1 MSPRSTEFFQTA
13 HRRLEGARRLVD
25 VDSGGAVRAAYYAM
39 LYAARAALSERDAYA
54 KTHGGTWHLFRETF
68 VLGDKFDGALAAAA
82 QKTQP
87 DRERADYEAWPA
99 SKTEASETVELAERF
114 IAAVEAMLA

>member
-1 MSPRSTEFFQTA
+1 MSPRSTEFLQAA
-13 HRRLEGARRLVD
+13 HQRLAAARVSLGPHPA
-25 VDSGGAVRAAYYAM
+25 SAISLAYYAM

-54 KTHGGTWHLFRETF
+54 KTHGGTWHLFRTTF
-68 VLGDKFDGALAAAA
+68 VLRDEFDGELAAAA

-99 SKTEASETVELAERF
+99 TEAEGKAAVDLAERF
-114 IAAVEAMLA
+114 IAAVEAMFA